1 MEPFCL
7 HHKLHESKELSKVP
21 QESEENTSRLLHIFR
36 RETSSREPEVLEKVY
51 GKLDEMQTALVS
63 PRPENERVW
72 DYTPQ
77 RPRKAQSSL
86 LPRRLGVLSPP
97 TQTIYAPPM
106 ASDADLY
113 CSHLRYLTEIYAW
126 LPVFLCRP
134 HWGAPRL
141 RT

>member
-1 MEPFCL
+1 
-7 HHKLHESKELSKVP
+7 
-21 QESEENTSRLLHIFR
+21 
-36 RETSSREPEVLEKVY
+36 
-51 GKLDEMQTALVS
+51 MQTALVS

-113 CSHLRYLTEIYAW
+113 CSHLWYLNEIYAW

-134 HWGAPRL
+134 PLGSTSCTYVGSTHRKTQQDP
-141 RT
+141 